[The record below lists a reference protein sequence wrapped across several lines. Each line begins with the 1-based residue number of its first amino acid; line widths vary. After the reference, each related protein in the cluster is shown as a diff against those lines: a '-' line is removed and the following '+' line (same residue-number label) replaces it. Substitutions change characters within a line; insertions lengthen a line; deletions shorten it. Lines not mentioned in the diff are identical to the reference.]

1 MNSDPPCQ
9 PTDHEPVPDI
19 AAAGLDGSNDI
30 VALYRRVVEHSP
42 LPIAMTIGQGHVLCG
57 ANPAFCELLGV
68 EVAAL
73 LGQSLIGTMPT
84 ADTDHVRTLLDQAF
98 HTGMALLGI
107 DPPPI
112 LLQHD
117 HVSWSYSVWP
127 IPDEQ
132 GRPVGL
138 VLLIHDISAH
148 HRDEQAVIDTRAIN
162 EQLLIAGLRELA
174 LSEQLQRQLAFTTAI
189 TNSLGEGL
197 YTLDHEGRFM
207 MVNPAAERMLGWM
220 EAELIGRNVYEI
232 IPGQVAASVGS
243 HNDDASVL
251 EFMRSGMTTRDE
263 QALWSHRD
271 GTQFATAYS
280 AAPIITDG
288 QVVGAVV
295 VFRDTTKVRQAT
307 LLLARQARELA
318 SSHAKLE
325 HVLAEVQALALT
337 DELTGLYNRRGF
349 LTLAAQQ
356 MKVAKRTQH
365 ALSLM
370 FIDLDGLKGINDQY
384 GHQVGNEAITLAAR
398 ILTATFR
405 DSDII
410 ARFGGDEFVVLA
422 MDSDAQDSDQVFQR
436 IETQCAQ
443 YNQQENSIYQLS
455 MSMGI
460 AYSTIEHPCLLDE
473 LLEQAD
479 AQMYLHKQAKHPA
492 RDVNDSNSLPSAG

>member
-1 MNSDPPCQ
+1 MNSDPPRQ
-9 PTDHEPVPDI
+9 PIDHEQPSDF
-19 AAAGLDGSNDI
+19 AAITLDSPNDI

-42 LPIAMTIGQGHVLCG
+42 LPIAMSIGHGHVLCG
-57 ANPAFCELLGV
+57 ANPAFCELLGA
-68 EVAAL
+68 EAAAL

-98 HTGMALLGI
+98 YTGKALLGI

-112 LLQHD
+112 PLQHT
-117 HVSWSYSVWP
+117 HVSWSYSIWP

-138 VLLIHDISAH
+138 VVLIHDATARY
-148 HRDEQAVIDTRAIN
+148 RDEQAIIDTRAIN
-162 EQLLIAGLRELA
+162 EQLLIAGLRELELA
-174 LSEQLQRQLAFTTAI
+174 EQLQRQLAFTTAI

-207 MVNPAAERMLGWM
+207 MVNPAAERMLGWQ
-220 EAELIGRNVYEI
+220 EAELIGRYVYEI
-232 IPGQVAASVGS
+232 IPGQVATSVGGS
-243 HNDDASVL
+243 DKNESVMK
-251 EFMRSGMTTRDE
+251 FMRSGKTTRDE
-263 QALWSHRD
+263 HALWSQRD
-271 GTQFATAYS
+271 GTQFATSYS

-288 QVVGAVV
+288 QAVGAVV

-307 LLLARQARELA
+307 LLLARQARQLA

-356 MKVAKRTQH
+356 MKVTKRTKH
-365 ALSLM
+365 ALGLI
-370 FIDLDGLKGINDQY
+370 FIDLDGLKGINDHY
-384 GHQVGNEAITLAAR
+384 GHQVGNDAIVMAAR
-398 ILTATFR
+398 MLTATFR

-422 MDSDAQDSDQVFQR
+422 MDSDAQDADQVYQR

-460 AYSTIEHPCLLDE
+460 AYSTIEQPYLLDE

-479 AQMYLHKQAKHPA
+479 AQMYLHKQAKHPK
-492 RDVNDSNSLPSAG
+492 SAG